1 MDVDGH
7 EPLTEDLPRDLDWFM
22 IMEDD
27 YPAMPQH
34 TSGMDDDDGGDG
46 VLEAVP
52 LPFGLVETLTIAC
65 VVAVLIPRKD
75 EPEMDEA

>member
-7 EPLTEDLPRDLDWFM
+7 EPLTEDLPRDLEWFM

-27 YPAMPQH
+27 YTPLPQH
-34 TSGMDDDDGGDG
+34 NGGMNGEGEDETM
-46 VLEAVP
+46 LESMP

-65 VVAVLIPRKD
+65 VVAVLIPRKV
-75 EPEMDEA
+75 EPEIDEA